1 MPNLPT
7 QLLPF
12 KKTYIQ
18 CRKKENNMDITF
30 IQAVHTKEVVSIS
43 SSDVQQKK

>member
-1 MPNLPT
+1 
-7 QLLPF
+7 
-12 KKTYIQ
+12 
-18 CRKKENNMDITF
+18 MDITF